1 MNRTTIML
9 PEELK
14 RQAQEHA
21 MATGISFGE
30 LVRRSLTAT
39 VSTPPPQRTE
49 DPLFTD
55 SGIFLGEAPANL
67 SKDHDQYLY
76 SDAQVDR

>member
-14 RQAQEHA
+14 RQAQERA
-21 MATGISFGE
+21 MAAGISFGE
-30 LVRRSLTAT
+30 LVRRSLTIT
-39 VSTPPPQRTE
+39 VSTPPPERTE
-49 DPLFTD
+49 DPLFAD
-55 SGIFLGEAPANL
+55 SSIYQGEAPADL
-67 SKDHDQYLY
+67 SKNHDQYLY

>member
-14 RQAQEHA
+14 RQAQEQA
-21 MATGISFGE
+21 MAAGISFGE

-39 VSTPPPQRTE
+39 VSTPPPKRTE
-49 DPLFTD
+49 DPLFAD
-55 SGIFLGEAPANL
+55 SGIYQGEVPVDL
-67 SKDHDQYLY
+67 SKEHDQYLY
-76 SDAQVDR
+76 PEVDE

>member
-14 RQAQEHA
+14 RQAQERA
-21 MATGISFGE
+21 RVAGISFGE

-39 VSTPPPQRTE
+39 VSTPPPNRVE
-49 DPLFTD
+49 DPLFAD
-55 SGIFLGEAPANL
+55 SGTYLGQVPSDL
-67 SKDHDQYLY
+67 SEEHDQYLY
-76 SDAQVDR
+76 EDVQADE

>member
-14 RQAQEHA
+14 RQAQERA

-30 LVRRSLTAT
+30 LVRRSLTDT
-39 VSTPPPQRTE
+39 VSAPPPQRTE
-49 DPLFTD
+49 DPLFAD
-55 SGIFLGEAPANL
+55 SGVYLGEAPSDL
-67 SKDHDQYLY
+67 SKEHDQYLY
-76 SDAQVDR
+76 ADAQVDG

>member
-14 RQAQEHA
+14 RQAQERA
-21 MATGISFGE
+21 MAAGISFGE

-39 VSTPPPQRTE
+39 VSTPPPERTE
-49 DPLFTD
+49 DSLFAD
-55 SGIFLGEAPANL
+55 SGIYLGEAPSNL
-67 SKDHDQYLY
+67 SKEHDQYLY
-76 SDAQVDR
+76 ADAQVDG

>member
-14 RQAQEHA
+14 RQAQERA

-30 LVRRSLTAT
+30 LVRRSLTAA
-39 VSTPPPQRTE
+39 VSTPPPKRTK
-49 DPLFTD
+49 DPLLAD
-55 SGIFLGEAPANL
+55 SGTYLGNAPSDL
-67 SKDHDQYLY
+67 SEDHDQYLY
-76 SDAQVDR
+76 EEVQADG

>member
-14 RQAQEHA
+14 RQAQEQA
-21 MATGISFGE
+21 MAAGISFGE

-39 VSTPPPQRTE
+39 VSTPPPERRE
-49 DPLFTD
+49 DPLFAD
-55 SGIFLGEAPANL
+55 SGIFLGEAP
-67 SKDHDQYLY
+67 SDISQEHDQYLY
-76 SDAQVDR
+76 EEAQADG

>member
-14 RQAQEHA
+14 RRAQERA
-21 MATGISFGE
+21 SADGISFGE
-30 LVRRSLTAT
+30 LVRRSLAAT

-49 DPLFTD
+49 DPLFAD
-55 SGIFLGEAPANL
+55 SGTYLGQAPSDL
-67 SKDHDQYLY
+67 SEEHDQYLY
-76 SDAQVDR
+76 EGVQADG

>member
-14 RQAQEHA
+14 RQAQERA

-39 VSTPPPQRTE
+39 VSTPPPERRE
-49 DPLFTD
+49 DPLFAD
-55 SGIFLGEAPANL
+55 SGIYLGEAPADL
-67 SKDHDQYLY
+67 SKDHDGYLY
-76 SDAQVDR
+76 ADARIDS